1 MSKALSTVLLIILV
15 TFCCHFFNRSGY
27 SSFSMYLCPRQWAI
41 ETGWWLS
48 VGSSLTSKACIARLH
63 WQANQSR
70 MRNWE
75 RSLIRNPIFP
85 QSLRLPLFT
94 KGLRFYPKLLHLLII
109 VSFLQEKKTLS
120 LTSLLIGVAG
130 ERGMRN
136 EGCFPYR
143 ARGSQ
148 SDMSWMPRL
157 SQA

>member
-27 SSFSMYLCPRQWAI
+27 SSFSVYLCPRQWAI

-85 QSLRLPLFT
+85 QFLRLPLFT

-109 VSFLQEKKTLS
+109 ASFLQEKNPS
-120 LTSLLIGVAG
+120 LADILVDRSCRRKRD
-130 ERGMRN
+130 E
-136 EGCFPYR
+136 ECFPYR